1 MVRLEGAV
9 DVHADIAGLLVGE
22 LGDHTAEALHHVA
35 GHFLVQMLGQHFH
48 LEHLLLHRVGVTGV
62 ALVEQVHL
70 RQHLV
75 GEGAVHD
82 AAGVT
87 GGVAQVDQ
95 AAFREQQQEVLV
107 FLVAPHFM
115 NLGLHFFPFPGLAH
129 EGGVHFVVEVAD
141 VADHRAFFQR
151 LEHVGVAHV
160 VVAGGGDQHVG
171 GAQQLL
177 VDGRFGAVVDA
188 VLVGADHFEAVH
200 AGLHG
205 ADRIDLGD
213 LHDHAFLTQG
223 LRGALAHVAVA
234 DHQRFLAGKQV
245 VGGALDGV
253 VERVTATVLV
263 VVLALGDRVVDV
275 HRRHFQGALLE
286 HLVEAVHAGGGLF
299 GDAVDLVQHLRV
311 GLVDVA
317 GQVAAVIQNHVGV
330 PQIALAVAA
339 GLLDAP
345 HVLFL
350 GLALPGEHRHAGG
363 GHGGGG
369 VVLGGEDV
377 AAGPAHLGA
386 EAGQRLDQHCGLHG
400 HVQRAGDPRA
410 LERLDVGVFVAQR
423 HQAGHFM
430 LSQADLLAAEF
441 GQRQVGDLEVDAV
454 ADLDGHVRCS
464 HIEPLLSFVDAGVA
478 AHRRHPC
485 GHGHP

>member
-1 MVRLEGAV
+1 MA
-9 DVHADIAGLLVGE
+9 
-22 LGDHTAEALHHVA
+22 
-35 GHFLVQMLGQHFH
+35 
-48 LEHLLLHRVGVTGV
+48 
-62 ALVEQVHL
+62 
-70 RQHLV
+70 
-75 GEGAVHD
+75 
-82 AAGVT
+82 

-95 AAFREQQQEVLV
+95 AAFGEQQQEVLV
-107 FLVAPHFM
+107 FLVAPDFVH
-115 NLGLHFFPFPGLAH
+115 LGLHFFPFPGLAH

-141 VADHRAFFQR
+141 VADHRAFLQR

-171 GAQQLL
+171 GAQQLF
-177 VDGRFGAVVDA
+177 VDGGFGAVVDA
-188 VLVGADHFEAVH
+188 VFVGADHFKAVH

-213 LHDHAFLTQG
+213 LHDHAFLAQG
-223 LRGALAHVAVA
+223 LGRALAHVAVA
-234 DHQRFLAGKQV
+234 HHQRFLAGQQM

-263 VVLALGDRVVDV
+263 VVLALGDRVVHV

-317 GQVAAVIQNHVGV
+317 GQVAAVIQDHVGV
-330 PQIALAVAA
+330 PQIAFAVAA

-345 HVLFL
+345 HVFFL
-350 GLALPGEHRHAGG
+350 GLAFPGEHRHAGG

-377 AAGPAHLGA
+377 ARGPAHFRA
-386 EAGQRLDQHCGLHG
+386 QRLQGFDQHRGLNR
-400 HVQRAGDPRA
+400 HVDAADDARA
-410 LERLDVGVFVAQR
+410 LERLLGAVFFPDR
-423 HQAGHFM
+423 HQ
-430 LSQADLLAAEF
+430 
-441 GQRQVGDLEVDAV
+441 
-454 ADLDGHVRCS
+454 
-464 HIEPLLSFVDAGVA
+464 
-478 AHRRHPC
+478 RRHFGFGDVDLRAAVLGQGNISDFVVLQRFRFCVHGSLHSWLANGRRYRVSPC
-485 GHGHP
+485 PRASRLSAAAPLGGVVVCV